1 MLLALLLMGFV
12 SAALA
17 ADDAPAVRSIATV
30 EPRAFGY
37 FLGDAVRREVLL
49 DLKPGA
55 KLERGTLPRPR
66 PVNYWLELRSVDVDE
81 SAASGGTRV
90 RIKLSYQAFYSAL
103 DPRQL
108 EIPGFV
114 LSIVSETGSEQARVP
129 PFHFM
134 VSPLREIFPG
144 AESDAKGITLRPDL
158 LPQRVSTA
166 HARTA
171 IVIAAPIGLV
181 ALILLAMHYAWWP
194 FHRRPGRPFTE
205 AARFLRSNS
214 DSLIGDGGYRAAL
227 LKMHRAFDRAAG
239 HRVLPDDLGD
249 FLKSHPQFAALS
261 GDIGRLFGASRAAFY
276 ANDVSNAR
284 AQMPIEEMTE
294 LGARLGAIERSTP

>member
-12 SAALA
+12 SAAAA
-17 ADDAPAVRSIATV
+17 ADDSTAVRSIATV

-37 FLGDAVRREVLL
+37 FLGDVVRREVRL
-49 DLKPGA
+49 DLAPGA
-55 KLERGTLPRPR
+55 KLERGTLPRPG
-66 PVNYWLELRSVDVDE
+66 PVNYWLELRAVDVDE
-81 SAASGGTRV
+81 NAASGGTRV

-114 LSIVSETGSEQARVP
+114 LSIVSDAGSERARVP
-129 PFHFM
+129 PFNFVM
-134 VSPLREIFPG
+134 SPLREIFPG
-144 AESDAKGITLRPDL
+144 KESDAKSVLLRPDL
-158 LPQRVSTA
+158 TPQRVSTA
-166 HARTA
+166 NARTA

-205 AARFLRSNS
+205 AARFLRSNAPN
-214 DSLIGDGGYRAAL
+214 LIGDGGYRAAL

-249 FLKSHPQFAALS
+249 FLKTHPQFASLT
-261 GDIGRLFGASRAAFY
+261 GDIDRLFGASRAAFY
-276 ANDVSNAR
+276 ANDVSKAR
-284 AQMPIEEMTE
+284 AQMPIEDLTQ
-294 LGARLGAIERSTP
+294 LGSRLGAIERSTP